1 MKKKGVSPIIA
12 TILLIALVII
22 IGVIIFFWM
31 KSMTQ
36 EAVTKFDN
44 ENIEMVCNNVN
55 FYATYSGGILY
66 LSNNGNIPIYNFK
79 IKIEDDGSYS
89 TLELRDITDNPKFPE
104 TGLNPGGAF
113 SGDIHNEV
121 DDAEKIT
128 LIPILIGKN
137 EQGEER
143 TYTCEGMGQEIVI

>member
-1 MKKKGVSPIIA
+1 MEKKGVSPIIA

-44 ENIEMVCNNVN
+44 QNIEMVCNNVN

-66 LSNNGNIPIYNFK
+66 LSNNGNIPIYDFK

-89 TLELRDITDNPKFPE
+89 TSELSNLTDNLKFPE

-113 SGDIHNEV
+113 SGDVNV
-121 DDAEKIT
+121 GNPEKIT

>member
-44 ENIEMVCNNVN
+44 QNIEMVCNNVN

-66 LSNNGNIPIYNFK
+66 LSNNGNIPIYDFK

-89 TLELRDITDNPKFPE
+89 TLELSNITDSQFPE

-113 SGDIHNEV
+113 SGDVNV
-121 DDAEKIT
+121 GNPEKIT